1 MEAENQRRILS
12 MLVCRFREN
21 ESELRGTQRMDLE
34 RAGTTG
40 GSDLISRGLRIHHHE
55 QDAIHLQQELAHAFL
70 RALGFWVAAQG

>member
-12 MLVCRFREN
+12 MSVCRF
-21 ESELRGTQRMDLE
+21 RGTQRMDLE

-40 GSDLISRGLRIHHHE
+40 GSDLISRGHRIQHHE

-70 RALGFWVAAQG
+70 RALGFGVAAQA